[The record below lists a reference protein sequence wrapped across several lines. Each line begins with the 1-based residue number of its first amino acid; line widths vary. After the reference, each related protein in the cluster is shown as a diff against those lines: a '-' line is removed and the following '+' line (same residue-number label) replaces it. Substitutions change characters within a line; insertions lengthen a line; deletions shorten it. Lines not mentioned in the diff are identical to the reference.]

1 MCLPKI
7 QVKHQEKV
15 EGGALNVDQRRQIL
29 ADILV
34 WAEVTQ
40 ARYDSDTAS

>member
-1 MCLPKI
+1 
-7 QVKHQEKV
+7 VRHQE
-15 EGGALNVDQRRQIL
+15 ELAGGRELQLDQRRQIL

-40 ARYDSDTAS
+40 TQYDDDTAS